1 MTSGKGWAGYVIGRK
16 GWVNRRSRKQG
27 LVAEI
32 NITPFT
38 DVILVLLVIFMITTP
53 LISQLGL
60 KVRLPESKSGKSMEG
75 ATRQTQ
81 VDITITNEG
90 LVYLEDKLVTR
101 KELKEKISAL
111 HQSYPNLSVVL
122 RSDRLVKFKDIVIV
136 IDTLSEQGISN
147 LNIAAIAE

>member
-1 MTSGKGWAGYVIGRK
+1 M
-16 GWVNRRSRKQG
+16 NRRARKQG

-60 KVRLPESKSGKSMEG
+60 KVKLPESKSGKSME
-75 ATRQTQ
+75 AAARQTQ

-90 LVYLEDKLVTR
+90 LIYLEDKLVTR
-101 KELKEKISAL
+101 KELKEKISVL
-111 HQSYPNLSVVL
+111 HQNYPNLSVVL
-122 RSDRLVKFKDIVIV
+122 RSDRLVKFKDIVVV
-136 IDTLSEQGISN
+136 IDTLTELGISN